1 MNIINQKF
9 CIYLFILLVSYSCNL
24 KDKGTK
30 QELKVNTYFSSI
42 KNDKGRLTDF
52 FLKMPKGGNI
62 HQHAVGAVYAEK
74 IIEFALDDSCY
85 INPNVYQLYANQDQ
99 ALKWGDQLAIPINTL
114 LIDEPNK
121 RDSIIN
127 YWSVRNYKKFNRD
140 GRSWFFDAF
149 MKIIPACIGNEAE
162 ILTELCK
169 KAKEENVQ
177 YIETMIGVANV
188 ENSLSMLAYSMEQNN
203 TYNLLDSGF
212 EGLYERYKSY
222 GMDELAK
229 EYADSL
235 DSFISRSDT
244 NGVTLR
250 CQIQGSRL
258 RDDHVLTFGKL
269 MLAFKT
275 AELTNNLVGVN
286 FAGPEDYEV
295 SLENYSLHMHMFQF
309 LRAKHPNVDISLH
322 AGELALGKGA
332 TRDKDLKFH
341 IYEAIAVA
349 GASRIGHGVD
359 LFHES
364 KKDEIIKLMKE
375 KGVAVEINLESNEVI
390 LETNPQTHPV
400 NYYLDK
406 NIPICLCTDDE
417 GILRTN
423 LTNQYLLLLDY
434 VPNISYLGIKQI
446 VKNSIQY
453 SFLDSIDKQSVLDD
467 LEEKFDVFEKHVI
480 SGK

>member
-1 MNIINQKF
+1 
-9 CIYLFILLVSYSCNL
+9 
-24 KDKGTK
+24 
-30 QELKVNTYFSSI
+30 
-42 KNDKGRLTDF
+42 
-52 FLKMPKGGNI
+52 
-62 HQHAVGAVYAEK
+62 
-74 IIEFALDDSCY
+74 
-85 INPNVYQLYANQDQ
+85 
-99 ALKWGDQLAIPINTL
+99 
-114 LIDEPNK
+114 
-121 RDSIIN
+121 
-127 YWSVRNYKKFNRD
+127 
-140 GRSWFFDAF
+140 
-149 MKIIPACIGNEAE
+149 
-162 ILTELCK
+162 
-169 KAKEENVQ
+169 
-177 YIETMIGVANV
+177 MIGVANI

-286 FAGPEDYEV
+286 F
-295 SLENYSLHMHMFQF
+295 
-309 LRAKHPNVDISLH
+309 VDISLH

-453 SFLDSIDKQSVLDD
+453 SFLDSIDKQIILDD
-467 LEEKFDVFEKHVI
+467 MAEKFDVFEKHVI